1 MWHLQVTIGFFKW
14 CILQGMVEYICKI
27 IHNGVIGLTAKP
39 RDPTGCVSG
48 GQLSPTAW
56 VNAIRKEDLHL
67 AHDVLYLLTMILLSA
82 YPQAQSIVPKV
93 ITANV
98 IFYLVSTGSCVPLLS
113 SNGLAPLADRQS
125 AGGKQRLNGTEGW
138 SGWHANQKL
147 CLMYTTNQ
155 KLFLMYT
162 ADQNMCLMYTANQ
175 KLCLMYTTNQNL
187 CLMYTEA
194 TLVVLV
200 IWIKPLKL
208 ESLLIRWCIE
218 ILQIFAC
225 LHT

>member
-125 AGGKQRLNGTEGW
+125 AGEKQKGW
-138 SGWHANQKL
+138 MAQRAEVADMPIRSCVWCTQPIRSCFWCTQPIRICVWCTQPIRSCVWCTQPIRIFVWCTQK
-147 CLMYTTNQ
+147 
-155 KLFLMYT
+155 
-162 ADQNMCLMYTANQ
+162 
-175 KLCLMYTTNQNL
+175 
-187 CLMYTEA
+187 
-194 TLVVLV
+194 
-200 IWIKPLKL
+200 P
-208 ESLLIRWCIE
+208 R
-218 ILQIFAC
+218 
-225 LHT
+225 